1 VPVQILDGPR
11 FTLHLPLYAMYAKT
25 LSAIAVISAAA
36 VAAQDPPK
44 VNTPNFVAQCKPVK
58 LTWKGGEPPYHLYIT
73 APGKVDDVKADL
85 GEQKGTSMTWKV
97 SIPEGDKFTINLC
110 DKSGQ
115 CSPSAPVGPVG
126 SGDDSCM
133 KGGDDK
139 GSKSGGSGGAAA
151 GGGGDSKS
159 GDDKGSK
166 SGGSGGAAAGGGGDS
181 KSGDDS
187 GKSKSGGGSSKSSD
201 SESSKSS
208 SSSKP
213 SSSSKSSGSPSSS
226 SSGGDKSSSGSSSQ
240 PSSSSSGAAGGDGK
254 DSEKNGDDKNS
265 DSKDGED
272 DKGGNDGAATFSG
285 VPAVVAGVVGIAI
298 AALI

>member
-1 VPVQILDGPR
+1 MLWHARAEISDRSTAGPR
-11 FTLHLPLYAMYAKT
+11 PVCQFKYWTGRAFTLHLPLYAMYAKT

-44 VNTPNFVAQCKPVK
+44 VNTPSFVAQCKPVK
-58 LTWKGGEPPYHLYIT
+58 LTWQGGEAPYHLYVT
-73 APGKVDDVKADL
+73 APGNIKEVKADL
-85 GEQKGTSMTWKV
+85 GDQKGTSMTWKV
-97 SIPEGDKFTINLC
+97 TVPEGEKFTLNLC

-115 CSPSAPVGPVG
+115 CQQSGQAGPVG
-126 SGDDSCM
+126 SGDDSCL

-151 GGGGDSKS
+151 GGGGNSKS
-159 GDDKGSK
+159 D
-166 SGGSGGAAAGGGGDS
+166 
-181 KSGDDS
+181 DDS
-187 GKSKSGGGSSKSSD
+187 GKSKSDDSNKSKSAGGSSKSSD
-201 SESSKSS
+201 SKSS
-208 SSSKP
+208 SS

-226 SSGGDKSSSGSSSQ
+226 SSGGGKSSSGSSSQ

>member
-1 VPVQILDGPR
+1 MPVQILDGPR

-58 LTWKGGEPPYHLYIT
+58 LTWKGGEPPYSLYIT
-73 APGKVDDVKADL
+73 APGNVKDVKASL
-85 GEQKGTSMTWKV
+85 GNQKGTSMSWKV
-97 SIPEGDKFTINLC
+97 SIPEGEKFTINLC

-133 KGGDDK
+133 KG
-139 GSKSGGSGGAAA
+139 
-151 GGGGDSKS
+151 

-254 DSEKNGDDKNS
+254 DSEKSGDDKNS

>member
-11 FTLHLPLYAMYAKT
+11 FALHLPLYAMYAKT

-58 LTWKGGEPPYHLYIT
+58 LTWKGGEPPYSLYIT
-73 APGKVDDVKADL
+73 APGNVKDVKADL
-85 GEQKGTSMTWKV
+85 GNQKGNSMSWKV
-97 SIPEGDKFTINLC
+97 SVPEGDKFTINLC

-133 KGGDDK
+133 KG
-139 GSKSGGSGGAAA
+139 
-151 GGGGDSKS
+151 

>member
-1 VPVQILDGPR
+1 
-11 FTLHLPLYAMYAKT
+11 MYAKT

-44 VNTPNFVAQCKPVK
+44 VNTPSFVAQCKPVK
-58 LTWKGGEPPYHLYIT
+58 LTWQGGEAPYHLYVT
-73 APGKVDDVKADL
+73 APGNIKEVKADL
-85 GEQKGTSMTWKV
+85 GDQKGTSMTWKV
-97 SIPEGDKFTINLC
+97 SIPEGEKFTLNLC

-115 CSPSAPVGPVG
+115 CQQSGQAGPVG
-126 SGDDSCM
+126 SGDDSCL

-151 GGGGDSKS
+151 GGGGNSKS
-159 GDDKGSK
+159 D
-166 SGGSGGAAAGGGGDS
+166 
-181 KSGDDS
+181 DDS
-187 GKSKSGGGSSKSSD
+187 GKSKSDDSNKSKSAGGSSKSSD
-201 SESSKSS
+201 SKSS
-208 SSSKP
+208 SS

-226 SSGGDKSSSGSSSQ
+226 SSGGNKSSSGSSSQ

>member
-1 VPVQILDGPR
+1 MPVQILDGPR

-58 LTWKGGEPPYHLYIT
+58 LTWKGGEAPYHLYIT
-73 APGKVDDVKADL
+73 APGNVKDVKASL

-97 SIPEGDKFTINLC
+97 SIPEGEKFTINLC
-110 DKSGQ
+110 DNSGQ

-126 SGDDSCM
+126 GGDDSCM

-151 GGGGDSKS
+151 GGGGD
-159 GDDKGSK
+159 
-166 SGGSGGAAAGGGGDS
+166 
-181 KSGDDS
+181 
-187 GKSKSGGGSSKSSD
+187 SKSGGGSSKSSD

-226 SSGGDKSSSGSSSQ
+226 SSGGDKSSSGASSQ